1 MNDLTE
7 IQNVLS
13 HAAPGTIIEILKYHD
28 SEGNVTDLRVE
39 LLPPDTYTEWQ
50 KEDLQ
55 RLRGPIKLDHADLG
69 DLQASDMLA
78 AKEQLI
84 ASREKSLT
92 QRESA
97 LFSAYKGAE
106 YAMLTDSIATLP
118 GSIATMPAN
127 VGALYLMRLKAL
139 HEPGPSK
146 PAKGAIPRAK
156 QELTRRLNLPTRHYI
171 HTLKLENGKFEDL
184 HIEQLVPR

>member
-1 MNDLTE
+1 MNDITE
-7 IQNVLS
+7 IQNALL
-13 HAAPGTIIEILKYHD
+13 HAGPGTTIEILNYHD
-28 SEGNVTDLRVE
+28 SEGAVKDMRVE
-39 LLPPDTYTEWQ
+39 LLPADAYATWQ

-55 RLRGPIKLDHADLG
+55 RLRAADISAMSDLG
-69 DLQASDMLA
+69 DLQATDMLA

-84 ASREKSLT
+84 ASREKSLA

-97 LFSAYKGAE
+97 LLSAYRGAD
-106 YAMLTDSIATLP
+106 YAMLTDSISTLP
-118 GSIATMPAN
+118 GTSD
-127 VGALYLMRLKAL
+127 VLYLMRLKAL

-171 HTLKLENGKFEDL
+171 HTLKLENGKVEDL
-184 HIEQLVPR
+184 RIEQLVPR

>member
-1 MNDLTE
+1 MNDITE
-7 IQNVLS
+7 IQNALL
-13 HAAPGTIIEILKYHD
+13 HAGPGTIIEILKYHD
-28 SEGNVTDLRVE
+28 SEGAVKDMRVE
-39 LLPPDTYTEWQ
+39 LLPADAYATWQ

-55 RLRGPIKLDHADLG
+55 RLRAADISAMSDLG
-69 DLQASDMLA
+69 DLQAADMLA

-92 QRESA
+92 QREEGS
-97 LFSAYKGAE
+97 SSYRGAD
-106 YAMLTDSIATLP
+106 YAMLTDSISTLP
-118 GSIATMPAN
+118 GASD
-127 VGALYLMRLKAL
+127 VLYLMRLKSL
-139 HEPGPSK
+139 HDQRKSK

-184 HIEQLVPR
+184 RIEQLVPR